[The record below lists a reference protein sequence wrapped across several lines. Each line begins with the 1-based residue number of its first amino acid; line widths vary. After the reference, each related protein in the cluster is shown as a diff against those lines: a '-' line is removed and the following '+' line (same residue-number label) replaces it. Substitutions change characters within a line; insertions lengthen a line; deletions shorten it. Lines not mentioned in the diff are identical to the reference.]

1 MRFLFLAA
9 LSAGLATAGTFTYN
23 DFSNVSGLTI
33 NPAASQQGSVLQLV
47 PAAESKAGT
56 AYETTPIPLDAFT
69 GFSTAFEFNVTT
81 NPDDPTDGFTFLL
94 QNEGVNAVGAGG
106 QGSGYVGVTPS
117 VAVLFRGR
125 GPSFIGVVT
134 DGIDPLPGY
143 PTLPPGATTFDQGV
157 FYNRDEFAWIN
168 YNPLT
173 TTLSV
178 YLSTSSTEPSTPVM
192 TTTVD
197 LFGTVGSQAFVGF
210 SAGTGAGY
218 GTNDI
223 LNWTFTSQ
231 DDLPGVP
238 EPATA
243 GFFALG
249 LAALG
254 LLGRRTFK
262 RR

>member
-1 MRFLFLAA
+1 
-9 LSAGLATAGTFTYN
+9 
-23 DFSNVSGLTI
+23 
-33 NPAASQQGSVLQLV
+33 
-47 PAAESKAGT
+47 
-56 AYETTPIPLDAFT
+56 
-69 GFSTAFEFNVTT
+69 
-81 NPDDPTDGFTFLL
+81 
-94 QNEGVNAVGAGG
+94 
-106 QGSGYVGVTPS
+106 
-117 VAVLFRGR
+117 
-125 GPSFIGVVT
+125 
-134 DGIDPLPGY
+134 
-143 PTLPPGATTFDQGV
+143 
-157 FYNRDEFAWIN
+157 
-168 YNPLT
+168 
-173 TTLSV
+173 
-178 YLSTSSTEPSTPVM
+178 M

-231 DDLPGVP
+231 DAVP